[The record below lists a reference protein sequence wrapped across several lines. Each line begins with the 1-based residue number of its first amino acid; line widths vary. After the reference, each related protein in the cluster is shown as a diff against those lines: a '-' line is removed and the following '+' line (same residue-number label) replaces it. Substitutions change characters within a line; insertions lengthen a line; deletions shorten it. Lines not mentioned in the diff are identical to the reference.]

1 MKVAM
6 VSRRTDVLQDFV
18 RGIGGDVEWFS
29 EPDVFLD
36 QAPETAWN
44 LVVVD
49 DLLPGLDVRGFLQTL
64 LDANSLLHTAVISD
78 LGPGFLEQS
87 AGLGVLSAVPAVPT
101 WEDGAEVMNRLCLF
115 YNMG

>member
-6 VSRRTDVLQDFV
+6 VSRRTDALQDFV
-18 RGIGGDVEWFS
+18 RGLGGDVEWFAGT
-29 EPDVFLD
+29 EEFLD
-36 QAPETAWN
+36 QAPETSWN

-49 DLLPGLDVRGFLQTL
+49 AALPGMDIRAFLQTL

-78 LGPGFLEQS
+78 LGPGFLDQS
-87 AGLGVLSAVPAVPT
+87 AGLGVLCAVPADPT

-115 YNMG
+115 YDMG